1 MKYKEKKCM
10 NKKKSE
16 NNWAFMCVRCAARIE
31 KGGCFME
38 LEVYR
43 RYSQMARGLEKAEL
57 VFKNGRVFS
66 SGTGEFIDGDVAVSD
81 GIVIGVGTYE
91 GETEIDL
98 DGKVICPGFID
109 SHLHLESTLVTPG
122 ELVRQ
127 AAQCGTTT
135 FIVDPHESAN
145 VSGTDGIDYILDQ
158 TEEAPA
164 NVYVMMPSCVPAT
177 HVDDNGC
184 LLTAGKMKGYLDH
197 PRILGLGEVMDAP
210 SVINGSIAMHEKLHL
225 FRDRVKDGHAP
236 FLAPGDLAAYVLGG
250 IDTDHECVDYEYAM
264 AEARNGMQ
272 VLIREGSAARNLD
285 AIVKGIVE
293 HHTDTSGFCFCT
305 DDKHIE
311 EIRKEGHINYNVKRA
326 VQLGLPVEKALQ
338 MATIQPAR
346 CYGLYQLGMIAPG
359 RQADFVILD
368 NVTDLNVVDVY
379 HCGKKIIKDEKMEVK
394 PCPPH
399 LKNTVHVSGFSE
411 ERLKLKHSGEKA
423 HVIQMLEK
431 QIVTK
436 HIIEEVPCAEKDG
449 EKYFESNEEYQKIA
463 VIERH
468 KNTGKMGVGIVKGYG
483 IHGGAIASSVSH
495 DSHNIIVVGDNDH
508 DMALAVKEMMRT
520 QGGYT
525 LVCDGEIYAT
535 LPLPVMGLMSDA
547 GYENVNE
554 ALAKMIPKAHE
565 MGVKD
570 GFDPFITLS
579 FMALPVIPEIRIT
592 PRGIYLVNEDRM
604 LRTPFS

>member
-1 MKYKEKKCM
+1 
-10 NKKKSE
+10 
-16 NNWAFMCVRCAARIE
+16 
-31 KGGCFME
+31 ME

-66 SGTGEFIDGDVAVSD
+66 SGTGEFIEGDVAVAD

-98 DGKVICPGFID
+98 EGKVICPGFID

-158 TEEAPA
+158 TEDAPA

-210 SVINGSIAMHEKLHL
+210 SVINGSIAMYEKLHL
-225 FRDRVKDGHAP
+225 FQDRVKDGHAP
-236 FLAPGDLAAYVLGG
+236 FLSPGDLAAYVLGG

-264 AEARNGMQ
+264 SEARNGMY

-293 HHTDTSGFCFCT
+293 HQTDTSSFCFCT

-368 NVTDLNVVDVY
+368 NVKDLNVTDVY
-379 HCGKKIIKDEKMEVK
+379 HCGKKIIRDEKVEVK
-394 PCPPH
+394 PCPPY
-399 LKNTVHVSGFSE
+399 LKNTVHVSGFTE
-411 ERLKLKHSGEKA
+411 ERLKLKHPGTKA
-423 HVIQMLEK
+423 HVIGMMER

-436 HIIEEVPCAEKDG
+436 DMIEEVPWIEKDG
-449 EKYFESNEEYQKIA
+449 QKLFVSDGEYQKIA

-483 IHGGAIASSVSH
+483 IRGGAIASSVSH

-508 DMALAVKEMMRT
+508 DMMLAVKELIRD
-520 QGGYT
+520 QGGYV
-525 LVCDGEIYAT
+525 LVCNGEIYGT

-547 GYENVNE
+547 GYENVNA
-554 ALAKMIPKAHE
+554 ALSKMIPKAHE
-565 MGVKD
+565 MGVKE

-592 PRGIYLVNEDRM
+592 PRGIYLTGEDRM
-604 LRTPFS
+604 LTNPFVC

>member
-1 MKYKEKKCM
+1 
-10 NKKKSE
+10 
-16 NNWAFMCVRCAARIE
+16 
-31 KGGCFME
+31 ME

-43 RYSQMARGLEKAEL
+43 KYSQMARGLEKAEL

-66 SGTGEFIDGDVAVSD
+66 SGTGEFIEGDVAVAD

-158 TEEAPA
+158 TEDAPA

-184 LLTAGKMKGYLDH
+184 TLTAGKMKGYLDH

-210 SVINGSIAMHEKLHL
+210 SVINGSIAMHEKLRL
-225 FRDRVKDGHAP
+225 FQDRVKDGHAP

-293 HHTDTSGFCFCT
+293 HHTDTSSFCFCT

-359 RQADFVILD
+359 RQADFVIRD

-379 HCGKKIIKDEKMEVK
+379 HCGKRVIRDEKVEVK

-411 ERLKLKHSGEKA
+411 ERLKLKHPGGKA

-431 QIVTK
+431 QIVTSDVV
-436 HIIEEVPCAEKDG
+436 EEVPWKVLDG
-449 EKYFESNEEYQKIA
+449 EKYFVPDGEYQKIA

-483 IHGGAIASSVSH
+483 IRGGAIASSVSH
-495 DSHNIIVVGDNDH
+495 DSHNIIVVGDNDR

-525 LVCDGEIYAT
+525 LVRDGEIYGT

-547 GYENVNE
+547 GYESVNE
-554 ALAKMIPKAHE
+554 ALAKMIPKAYE

-592 PRGIYLVNEDRM
+592 PRGIYLVKEDRM
-604 LRTPFS
+604 LRTPFC

>member
-1 MKYKEKKCM
+1 MNLEKYQQY
-10 NKKKSE
+10 S
-16 NNWAFMCVRCAARIE
+16 RI
-31 KGGCFME
+31 
-38 LEVYR
+38 
-43 RYSQMARGLEKAEL
+43 ARGLEKADL
-57 VFKNGRVFS
+57 VLKDARIVNVF
-66 SGTGEFIDGDVAVSD
+66 TEEIIRGDIAIQD
-81 GIVIGVGTYE
+81 GIIAGIGSFHGKE
-91 GETEIDL
+91 ERDL
-98 DGKVICPGFID
+98 AGRYVCPGFID
-109 SHLHLESTLVTPG
+109 SHLHLESTLVTPA
-122 ELVRQ
+122 ELVT
-127 AAQCGTTT
+127 AASRHGTTT

-145 VSGTDGIDYILDQ
+145 VSGLAGIDYILDQ
-158 TEEAPA
+158 TEDAPA

-184 LLTAGKMKGYLDH
+184 ILTAGKMKGYLEH

-210 SVINGSIAMHEKLHL
+210 SVINGSVAMHEKLLL
-225 FRDRVKDGHAP
+225 FQDRVKDGHAP
-236 FLAPGDLAAYVLGG
+236 FLAPGNLAAYVLGG

-346 CYGLYQLGMIAPG
+346 CYGLYRLGMIAPG

-368 NVTDLNVVDVY
+368 NVADLNVVDVY
-379 HCGKKIIKDEKMEVK
+379 HCGKKIIKDEKAELK
-394 PCPPH
+394 PCPPY

-411 ERLKLKHSGEKA
+411 ERLKLKHPGTKA
-423 HVIQMLEK
+423 RVIQMLEK
-431 QIVTK
+431 QIVTRDVL
-436 HIIEEVPCAEKDG
+436 EEVPWIESDG
-449 EKYFESNEEYQKIA
+449 EKYFAPDGEYQKIA

-468 KNTGKMGVGIVKGYG
+468 KNTGKMGVGIIKGYG
-483 IHGGAIASSVSH
+483 IRGGAIASSVSH
-495 DSHNIIVVGDNDH
+495 DSHNIIVVGDNDR
-508 DMALAVKEMMRT
+508 DMAIAVKEMMRT

-525 LVCDGEIYAT
+525 LVCNGEIYGT

-547 GYENVNE
+547 GYESVNE

-565 MGVKD
+565 MGVKE

>member
-1 MKYKEKKCM
+1 M
-10 NKKKSE
+10 NV
-16 NNWAFMCVRCAARIE
+16 WRRRAFKGA
-31 KGGCFME
+31 KGGFFME
-38 LEVYR
+38 LEMYR
-43 RYSQMARGLEKAEL
+43 RYSQMARGIEKAEL

-66 SGTGEFIDGDVAVSD
+66 SGTGEFIDGDVAVAD

-98 DGKVICPGFID
+98 EGKVICPGFID

-158 TEEAPA
+158 TEDAPA

-184 LLTAGKMKGYLDH
+184 ILTAGKMKGYLEH

-210 SVINGSIAMHEKLHL
+210 SVINGSVAMHEKLQL
-225 FRDRVKDGHAP
+225 FQDRVKDGHAP

-346 CYGLYQLGMIAPG
+346 CYGLYRLGMIAPG

-379 HCGKKIIKDEKMEVK
+379 HCGKKIIKDEKAELK
-394 PCPPH
+394 PCPPY

-411 ERLKLKHSGEKA
+411 ERLKLKHPGTKA
-423 HVIQMLEK
+423 RVIQMLEK

-436 HIIEEVPCAEKDG
+436 DVLEEVPWIESDG
-449 EKYFESNEEYQKIA
+449 EKYFAPDGEYQKIA

-483 IHGGAIASSVSH
+483 IRGGAIASSVSH
-495 DSHNIIVVGDNDH
+495 DSHNIIVVGDNDR
-508 DMALAVKEMMRT
+508 DMAIAVKEMMRT

-525 LVCDGEIYAT
+525 LVCNGEIYGT

-547 GYENVNE
+547 GYDSVNE

-565 MGVKD
+565 MGVKE

>member
-1 MKYKEKKCM
+1 
-10 NKKKSE
+10 
-16 NNWAFMCVRCAARIE
+16 
-31 KGGCFME
+31 ME
-38 LEVYR
+38 LEMYR
-43 RYSQMARGLEKAEL
+43 RYSQMARGIEKAEL

-66 SGTGEFIDGDVAVSD
+66 SGTGEFIDRDVAVAD
-81 GIVIGVGTYE
+81 GIVIGVGTYK
-91 GETEIDL
+91 GEREIDL
-98 DGKVICPGFID
+98 EGKVICPGFID

-158 TEEAPA
+158 TDNVPA

-184 LLTAGKMKGYLDH
+184 ILTAGKMKGYLEH
-197 PRILGLGEVMDAP
+197 PRILGLGEVMDAT
-210 SVINGSIAMHEKLHL
+210 SVINGSVAMHEKLQL
-225 FRDRVKDGHAP
+225 FQDRVKDGHAP
-236 FLAPGDLAAYVLGG
+236 FLAPGDLSAYVLGG

-264 AEARNGMQ
+264 SEARNGMY

-285 AIVKGIVE
+285 AIVSGIVE
-293 HHTDTSGFCFCT
+293 HHTDTTSFCFCT

-311 EIRKEGHINYNVKRA
+311 EIRREGHINYNVKRA

-346 CYGLYQLGMIAPG
+346 CYGLCHLGMIAPG

-368 NVTDLNVVDVY
+368 NVIDLNVVDVY
-379 HCGKKIIKDEKMEVK
+379 HCGKRIIKEEKTELK
-394 PCPPH
+394 ICPPY

-411 ERLKLKHSGEKA
+411 ERLKLKHPGTKA
-423 HVIQMLEK
+423 RVIQMQEK

-436 HIIEEVPCAEKDG
+436 AVLEEVPWVEENG
-449 EKYFESNEEYQKIA
+449 GKYFAPDREYQKIA

-483 IHGGAIASSVSH
+483 ICGGAIVSSVSH

-508 DMALAVKEMMRT
+508 DMALAVKEMIRT

-525 LVCDGEIYAT
+525 LVCNGEIYGT
-535 LPLPVMGLMSDA
+535 LPLPVMGLISDA
-547 GYENVNE
+547 GYERVNE
-554 ALAKMIPKAHE
+554 ALARMIPKAHE
-565 MGVKD
+565 MGVKE

-579 FMALPVIPEIRIT
+579 FMALPVIPEIRVT
-592 PRGIYLVNEDRM
+592 PRGIYLVNEDSII
-604 LRTPFS
+604 RTPFG

>member
-1 MKYKEKKCM
+1 
-10 NKKKSE
+10 
-16 NNWAFMCVRCAARIE
+16 
-31 KGGCFME
+31 ME

-43 RYSQMARGLEKAEL
+43 KYSQMARGLEKAEL

-66 SGTGEFIDGDVAVSD
+66 SGTGEFIEGDVAVAD

-158 TEEAPA
+158 TEDAPA

-184 LLTAGKMKGYLDH
+184 TLTAGKMKGYLDH

-210 SVINGSIAMHEKLHL
+210 SVINGSIAMHEKLRL
-225 FRDRVKDGHAP
+225 FQDRVKDGHAP

-264 AEARNGMQ
+264 SEARNGMQ

-293 HHTDTSGFCFCT
+293 HHTDTSSFCFCT

-379 HCGKKIIKDEKMEVK
+379 HCGKRVIRDEKVEVK

-411 ERLKLKHSGEKA
+411 ERLKLKHPGGKA
-423 HVIQMLEK
+423 HMIQMLEK
-431 QIVTK
+431 QIVTSDVV
-436 HIIEEVPCAEKDG
+436 EEVPWKVLDG
-449 EKYFESNEEYQKIA
+449 EKYFVPDGEYQKIA

-483 IHGGAIASSVSH
+483 IRGGAIASSVSH
-495 DSHNIIVVGDNDH
+495 DSHNIIVVGDNDR

-525 LVCDGEIYAT
+525 LVRDGEIYGT

-547 GYENVNE
+547 GYESVNE

-592 PRGIYLVNEDRM
+592 PRGIYLVKEDRM
-604 LRTPFS
+604 LRTPFC

>member
-1 MKYKEKKCM
+1 
-10 NKKKSE
+10 
-16 NNWAFMCVRCAARIE
+16 
-31 KGGCFME
+31 ME

-43 RYSQMARGLEKAEL
+43 KYSQMARGLEKAEL

-66 SGTGEFIDGDVAVSD
+66 SGTGEFIEGDVAVAD

-158 TEEAPA
+158 TEDAPA

-184 LLTAGKMKGYLDH
+184 TLTAGKMKGYLDH

-210 SVINGSIAMHEKLHL
+210 SVINGSIAMHENLVL
-225 FRDRVKDGHAP
+225 FQDRVKDGHAP

-293 HHTDTSGFCFCT
+293 HHTDTSSFCFCT

-379 HCGKKIIKDEKMEVK
+379 HCGKRVIRDEKVEVK

-411 ERLKLKHSGEKA
+411 ERLKLKHPGGKA

-431 QIVTK
+431 QIVTSDVV
-436 HIIEEVPCAEKDG
+436 EEVPWKVLDG
-449 EKYFESNEEYQKIA
+449 EKYFVPDGEYQKIA

-483 IHGGAIASSVSH
+483 IRGGAIASSVSH
-495 DSHNIIVVGDNDH
+495 DSHNIIVVGDNDR

-525 LVCDGEIYAT
+525 LVRDGEIYGT

-547 GYENVNE
+547 GYESVNE
-554 ALAKMIPKAHE
+554 ALAKMIPKAYE

-592 PRGIYLVNEDRM
+592 PRGIYLVKEDRM
-604 LRTPFS
+604 LRTPFC

>member
-1 MKYKEKKCM
+1 MNLEKYQQY
-10 NKKKSE
+10 S
-16 NNWAFMCVRCAARIE
+16 RI
-31 KGGCFME
+31 
-38 LEVYR
+38 
-43 RYSQMARGLEKAEL
+43 ARGLEKADL
-57 VFKNGRVFS
+57 VLKDARIVNVF
-66 SGTGEFIDGDVAVSD
+66 TEEIIRGDIAIQD
-81 GIVIGVGTYE
+81 GIIAGIGSFHGKE
-91 GETEIDL
+91 ERDL
-98 DGKVICPGFID
+98 AGRYVCPGFID
-109 SHLHLESTLVTPG
+109 SHLHLESTLVTPA
-122 ELVRQ
+122 ELVT
-127 AAQCGTTT
+127 AASRHGTTT

-145 VSGTDGIDYILDQ
+145 VSGLAGIDYILDQ
-158 TEEAPA
+158 TEDAPA

-184 LLTAGKMKGYLDH
+184 ILTAGKMKGYLEH

-210 SVINGSIAMHEKLHL
+210 SVINGSVAMHEKLQL
-225 FRDRVKDGHAP
+225 FQDRVKDGHAP

-293 HHTDTSGFCFCT
+293 HHTDTSSFCFCT

-346 CYGLYQLGMIAPG
+346 CYGLYRLGMIAPG

-368 NVTDLNVVDVY
+368 NVADLNVVDVY
-379 HCGKKIIKDEKMEVK
+379 HCGKKIIKDEKAELK
-394 PCPPH
+394 PCPPY

-411 ERLKLKHSGEKA
+411 ERLKLKYPGTKA
-423 HVIQMLEK
+423 RVIQMLEK

-436 HIIEEVPCAEKDG
+436 DVLEEVPWIESDG
-449 EKYFESNEEYQKIA
+449 EKYFAPDGEYQKIA

-468 KNTGKMGVGIVKGYG
+468 KNTGKMGVGIIKGYG
-483 IHGGAIASSVSH
+483 IRGGAIASSVSH
-495 DSHNIIVVGDNDH
+495 DSHNIIVVGDNDR
-508 DMALAVKEMMRT
+508 DMAVAVKEMIRT

-525 LVCDGEIYAT
+525 LVCNGEIYGT

-547 GYENVNE
+547 GYESVNE

-565 MGVKD
+565 MGVKE

>member
-1 MKYKEKKCM
+1 
-10 NKKKSE
+10 
-16 NNWAFMCVRCAARIE
+16 
-31 KGGCFME
+31 ME
-38 LEVYR
+38 LEMYR
-43 RYSQMARGLEKAEL
+43 RYSQMARGIEKAEL

-66 SGTGEFIDGDVAVSD
+66 SGTGEFIDGDVAVAD

-98 DGKVICPGFID
+98 EGKVICPGFID

-158 TEEAPA
+158 TEDAPA

-184 LLTAGKMKGYLDH
+184 ILTAGKMKGYLEH

-210 SVINGSIAMHEKLHL
+210 SVINGSVAMHEKLLL
-225 FRDRVKDGHAP
+225 FQDRVKDGHAP

-293 HHTDTSGFCFCT
+293 HHTDTSSFCFCT

-346 CYGLYQLGMIAPG
+346 CYGLYRLGMIAPG

-379 HCGKKIIKDEKMEVK
+379 HCGKKIIKDEKAELK
-394 PCPPH
+394 PCPPY

-411 ERLKLKHSGEKA
+411 ECLKLKHPGTKA
-423 HVIQMLEK
+423 RVIQMLEK
-431 QIVTK
+431 QIVTRDVL
-436 HIIEEVPCAEKDG
+436 EEVPWIESDG
-449 EKYFESNEEYQKIA
+449 EKYFAPDGEYQKIA

-495 DSHNIIVVGDNDH
+495 DSHNIIVVGDNDR
-508 DMALAVKEMMRT
+508 DMAIAVKEMMRT

-525 LVCDGEIYAT
+525 LVCNGEIYGT

-547 GYENVNE
+547 GYESVNG

-565 MGVKD
+565 MGVKE

>member
-1 MKYKEKKCM
+1 
-10 NKKKSE
+10 
-16 NNWAFMCVRCAARIE
+16 
-31 KGGCFME
+31 ME
-38 LEVYR
+38 LEMYR
-43 RYSQMARGLEKAEL
+43 RYSQMARGIEKAEL

-66 SGTGEFIDGDVAVSD
+66 SGTGEFIDGDVAVAD

-98 DGKVICPGFID
+98 EGKVICPGFID

-158 TEEAPA
+158 TEDAPA

-184 LLTAGKMKGYLDH
+184 ILTAGKMKGYLEH

-210 SVINGSIAMHEKLHL
+210 SVINGSVAMHEKLQL
-225 FRDRVKDGHAP
+225 FQDRVKDGHAP

-250 IDTDHECVDYEYAM
+250 INTDHECVDYEYAM

-346 CYGLYQLGMIAPG
+346 CYGLYRLGMIAPG

-368 NVTDLNVVDVY
+368 NVADLNVVDVY
-379 HCGKKIIKDEKMEVK
+379 HCGKKIIKDEKAELK
-394 PCPPH
+394 PCPPY

-411 ERLKLKHSGEKA
+411 ERLKLKHPGTKA
-423 HVIQMLEK
+423 RVIQMLEK
-431 QIVTK
+431 QIVTRDVL
-436 HIIEEVPCAEKDG
+436 EEVPWIESDG
-449 EKYFESNEEYQKIA
+449 EKYFAPDGEYQKIA

-468 KNTGKMGVGIVKGYG
+468 KSTGKTGVGIVSGFG
-483 IHGGAIASSVSH
+483 IQKGAIASSVSH
-495 DSHNIIVVGDNDH
+495 DSHNIIVIGDNDE
-508 DMALAVKEMMRT
+508 DMVLAVQELIRT

-525 LVCDGEIYAT
+525 IVADHKIFDT
-535 LPLPVMGLMSDA
+535 LELPVMGLMSDA
-547 GYENVNE
+547 GYQYNNHK
-554 ALAKMIPKAHE
+554 LKNMINKAHE
-565 MGVKD
+565 MGV
-570 GFDPFITLS
+570 GRGIDPFITLS
-579 FMALPVIPEIRIT
+579 FMALPVIPEVRIT
-592 PRGIYLVNEDRM
+592 PRGVYDVLGGE
-604 LRTPFS
+604 FCSY

>member
-1 MKYKEKKCM
+1 
-10 NKKKSE
+10 
-16 NNWAFMCVRCAARIE
+16 
-31 KGGCFME
+31 ME

-43 RYSQMARGLEKAEL
+43 KYSQMARGLEKAEL

-66 SGTGEFIDGDVAVSD
+66 SGTGEFIEGDVAVAD

-158 TEEAPA
+158 TEDAPA

-184 LLTAGKMKGYLDH
+184 TLTAGKMKGYLDH

-210 SVINGSIAMHEKLHL
+210 SVINGSIAMHEKLRL
-225 FRDRVKDGHAP
+225 FQDRVKDGHAP

-264 AEARNGMQ
+264 SEARNGMQ

-293 HHTDTSGFCFCT
+293 HHTDTSSFCFCT

-379 HCGKKIIKDEKMEVK
+379 HCGKRVVRDEKVEVK

-411 ERLKLKHSGEKA
+411 ERLKLKHPGGKA

-431 QIVTK
+431 QIVTSDVV
-436 HIIEEVPCAEKDG
+436 EEVPWKVLDG
-449 EKYFESNEEYQKIA
+449 EKYFVPDGEYQKIA

-483 IHGGAIASSVSH
+483 IRGGAIASSVSH
-495 DSHNIIVVGDNDH
+495 DSHNIIVVGDNDR

-525 LVCDGEIYAT
+525 LVRDGEIYGT
-535 LPLPVMGLMSDA
+535 LPLPVMGLMSDV
-547 GYENVNE
+547 GYESVNE

-592 PRGIYLVNEDRM
+592 PRGIYLVKEDRM
-604 LRTPFS
+604 LRTPFC